1 MTAERN
7 AELSEQ
13 LANHILDTAG
23 RMMRD
28 VPAGEAAQ
36 VVALAG
42 LGAFVALVAAAG
54 GTREAATLL
63 VERLLPAVCDD
74 VFADAG

>member
-1 MTAERN
+1 MTVERN
-7 AELSEQ
+7 AELAQQ
-13 LANHILDTAG
+13 LGDRILDEAAAL
-23 RMMRD
+23 MRD

-63 VERLLPAVCDD
+63 VQQLLPAICDD
-74 VFADAG
+74 VFAPEG

>member
-7 AELSEQ
+7 ADLAQQ
-13 LANHILDTAG
+13 LGDRILDAADEL
-23 RMMRD
+23 MHD
-28 VPAGEAAQ
+28 APAGEAAQ

-54 GTREAATLL
+54 GTREAATML
-63 VERLLPAVCDD
+63 VEKLLPAICDD
-74 VFADAG
+74 VFAPEG